1 MGVFVP
7 FTIYYFTHRKGS
19 IIVDYTVVFDDKNNN
34 SYVAD
39 AVVQAIMELET
50 VGNLIIDGKPV
61 HVKPGIPVVS
71 YLSFSNESLPNYD
84 ILRYLHDI

>member
-1 MGVFVP
+1 MNIKIWLV
-7 FTIYYFTHRKGS
+7 ILCHLLLIFTHRKGS

-50 VGNLIIDGKPV
+50 VGNLIIEGKPV
-61 HVKPGIPVVS
+61 HVKPGIPVVY
-71 YLSFSNESLPNYD
+71 YLSFSNESLP
-84 ILRYLHDI
+84 ITF